1 MELWRY
7 WGQSLVSVRIYVEGG
22 GDSKQLKIDCRRGFS
37 KFFEKAGLAGR
48 MPRIHAC
55 GPRNKAFDKFRTK
68 LAESQAEKSSV
79 LLLVDS
85 EEPVSHG
92 SDPWSHLKKRD
103 GWKRPDNAGSDNVHL
118 MVQCMESW
126 FLADVDS
133 LEKFFGDGFRRATLP
148 KNPKIEKVTTDAID
162 SSLKSATRQCKS
174 GPYSKGSHSF
184 RVLAVICPVKV
195 ANASPHAKRLMDT
208 VSALAARK

>member
-1 MELWRY
+1 M
-7 WGQSLVSVRIYVEGG
+7 SVAIYVEGG
-22 GDSKQLKIDCRRGFS
+22 GDSKQLKADCRKGFR
-37 KFFEKAGLAGR
+37 KFFENAGLAGR
-48 MPRIHAC
+48 MPRVYPC
-55 GPRNKAFDKFRTK
+55 GSRNKAFDRFQTK

-92 SDPWSHLKKRD
+92 SDPWSHLKMRD
-103 GWKRPDNAGSDNVHL
+103 GWERPDNADNNNVHL

-133 LEKFFGDGFRRATLP
+133 LEQFFGKGFRRVDLP
-148 KNPKIEKVTTDAID
+148 KNPKIEKVTTDAIA

-174 GPYSKGSHSF
+174 GPYSKGGHSF
-184 RVLAVICPVKV
+184 RVLAVICPAKV

>member
-1 MELWRY
+1 M
-7 WGQSLVSVRIYVEGG
+7 SVRIYVEGG
-22 GDSKQLKIDCRRGFS
+22 GDSKQLKADCRKGFS

-55 GPRNKAFDKFRTK
+55 GSRNRAFDKFRTK
-68 LAESQAEKSSV
+68 LAESQTETNSV

-85 EEPVSHG
+85 EDPVSHG

-103 GWKRPDNAGSDNVHL
+103 RWEQPDNADNDNVHL

-133 LEKFFGDGFRRATLP
+133 LEQFFGKGFRRADLP
-148 KNPKIEKVTTDAID
+148 KNPKVEKVTTDAIA
-162 SSLKSATRQCKS
+162 SSLKSATQRCKS
-174 GPYSKGSHSF
+174 GPYSKGGHSF
-184 RVLAVICPVKV
+184 RVLAVICPAKV

-208 VSALAARK
+208 VSALAAHK